1 MSEALP
7 PPLPAASAFPPPA
20 VAAPPPPGLLREA
33 VVDFLLAAACFITAT
48 LLVMVP
54 VVIYGMATTPG
65 GLATEA
71 AVERRLH
78 ELMAPIVVAAILA
91 MLLAAL
97 ATWALRRT
105 SLARPLPAMS
115 AAPAFALAAVAG
127 ALIQGYALGMA
138 ALSESLGKGLRPSNA
153 EPLQQLFEQTP
164 WAALAVVV
172 LIAPLAEEL
181 LFRHVLL
188 RRFALHGR
196 PLPGLLLTS
205 LVFASLHEIW
215 PGEQGVVAWLL
226 TVLLYVG
233 MGVGFGLVYLRTGR
247 YWAAV
252 AAHAVCNACAIALL
266 LATGA

>member
-7 PPLPAASAFPPPA
+7 PPLPAAPTFPAPAGAVLPPPSLA
-20 VAAPPPPGLLREA
+20 RQAL
-33 VVDFLLAAACFITAT
+33 VDFLLAAACFITAT

-65 GLATEA
+65 GLASEA
-71 AVERRLH
+71 AIERRLH
-78 ELMAPIVVAAILA
+78 ELMGPIVIAAILA

-97 ATWALRRT
+97 ATWALRRA
-105 SLARPLPAMS
+105 SLAQPLPVMS
-115 AAPAFALAAVAG
+115 AGPAFGLAVVAG
-127 ALIQGYALGMA
+127 ALIQAYALAMA
-138 ALSESLGKGLRPSNA
+138 TLSETLGKGLEPSNA
-153 EPLQQLFEQTP
+153 EPLRQLIVQTP
-164 WAALAVVV
+164 WLAIAVVV
-172 LIAPLAEEL
+172 LMAPLAEEL

-196 PLPGLLLTS
+196 PLLGLLLTS

-215 PGEQGVVAWLL
+215 PGELGVLAWLL

-252 AAHAVCNACAIALL
+252 VAHAVCNACAIGLM